1 MLRPAASAL
10 ALAAASMVVWAAG
23 VAAAETPNPPPGFAG
38 LQPTTVS
45 AGGPSGQNA
54 TVSTGSA
61 GAKSDGQNSDL
72 GHCGVQTSA
81 AGANETAP
89 PTQIGS
95 SGASTPSCNTGSG
108 SGSGAGTSTQNRT
121 AGAGAGTTGTGQ
133 SGTGSG
139 TGSTKKSMVAAAS
152 VNDGSQ
158 WRTAIWLAFALLLAL
173 FLVLLGFV
181 AGRRKPAKTAA

>member
-1 MLRPAASAL
+1 MLRPAAAAV

-45 AGGPSGQNA
+45 AGAPSGQNA

-61 GAKSDGQNSDL
+61 GAKSDGQNGDV
-72 GHCGVQTSA
+72 GHCGVQAA
-81 AGANETAP
+81 AGGTNETAP
-89 PTQIGS
+89 PTQVGS
-95 SGASTPSCNTGSG
+95 SGASTPSCSTADTSG
-108 SGSGAGTSTQNRT
+108 AGAGTSTQNRT
-121 AGAGAGTTGTGQ
+121 AGAGAGGAGTAQ

-139 TGSTKKSMVAAAS
+139 TGATKKSIVPAAS

-158 WRTAIWLAFALLLAL
+158 WRTAIWLALAMLLAM